1 MTEKVG
7 LVKNA
12 MLAVQRYP
20 WEQGVCAQALW
31 ELGDEKTAIAMA
43 HDAVLRQKEDG
54 RLAVINDNIAVT
66 DPAANGEVVWR
77 AYERTG
83 DKFYREA
90 AEKMLAYLMKEAPR
104 TETGCICHNEVSFHE
119 GYSPDQIWV
128 DSVYMAPPFLAVMGE
143 LTEAVAQIEG
153 YLSYLRDAATG
164 LLYHIYD
171 AGTGQ
176 FVRKKLW
183 ATGNGWAL
191 LGIARVADIARERG
205 EAFLAERLQGYGR
218 TLLDAMLPYQLT
230 DGRFHDILDEP
241 DSFVEGTAAM
251 MTAAFMYR
259 GIAGGWLS
267 GEYKERADLIRE
279 AMESY
284 VDEFGLIREVCGC
297 PHFLTPGTSAES
309 MAAYLMMWAWY
320 EKYEKRANAVLVSES
335 DWSAIRETL
344 YLNSIPEMAKSIV
357 EGAREPLEDCVSE
370 DMVEWNTKER

>member
-1 MTEKVG
+1 MLGKID
-7 LVKNA
+7 LVKHA

-31 ELGDEKTAIAMA
+31 ELGDEVTAIAMA

-54 RLAVINDNIAVT
+54 RLAVINENIAVT

-83 DKFYREA
+83 NVMYREA
-90 AEKMLAYLMKEAPR
+90 AEKMLRYLMEKAPR

-119 GYSPDQIWV
+119 GYSPNQVWV

-143 LTEAVAQIEG
+143 LDEAIAQIEG
-153 YLSYLRDAATG
+153 YLGYLKDDATG

-171 AGTGQ
+171 AGTNG

-191 LGIARVADIARERG
+191 LGIARVA
-205 EAFLAERLQGYGR
+205 EAALKQGAKAQADKLIGYGKA
-218 TLLDAMLPYQLT
+218 LLDAMLRYQLI
-230 DGRFHDILDEP
+230 DGRFHDILDET
-241 DSFVEGTAAM
+241 DSFTEGTAAM
-251 MTAAFMYR
+251 MAATFIYR
-259 GIAGGWLS
+259 GIVGGWLS
-267 GEYKERADLIRE
+267 KEYGKQADLIRE
-279 AMESY
+279 TMESF

-320 EKYEKRANAVLVSES
+320 QRV
-335 DWSAIRETL
+335 
-344 YLNSIPEMAKSIV
+344 
-357 EGAREPLEDCVSE
+357 
-370 DMVEWNTKER
+370 